1 MFKWLIK
8 LTRYVPVKKDCRF
21 HKRMIAILLKE
32 NAELK
37 KSKSLRNPDQSINS
51 KKSPGCKDSE

>member
-1 MFKWLIK
+1 MLKWLIK
-8 LTRYVPVKKDCRF
+8 YVPVGRKDCRL

-32 NAELK
+32 NAELKK

-51 KKSPGCKDSE
+51 KKSGKKKP